1 MVSLNVPLD
10 MPGFGNEKHIIL
22 DSNLLVGYLTQKKPL
37 QSRIF
42 SVRIYKAALTQFT
55 YP

>member
-1 MVSLNVPLD
+1 MVSLIVLLD

-22 DSNLLVGYLTQKKPL
+22 DSNLLVGYLTQKNL
-37 QSRIF
+37 SRVEFF
-42 SVRIYKAALTQFT
+42 SKIYKASHTQFA